1 MTQAQAAVMEYTAR
15 KFEQANE
22 QLEAMLSRLLHELE
36 GLRTAWQGAGGYS
49 FEQVKQAWADDQRAL
64 HRALGET
71 SAAIRTAGR
80 GYAASDVEA
89 AHRIAAAHRGRIDLP
104 L

>member
-1 MTQAQAAVMEYTAR
+1 MTQAQAAVMESTAR
-15 KFEQANE
+15 RFEQANE
-22 QLEAMLSRLLHELE
+22 QLEGMLSRLLHELE

-49 FEQVKQAWADDQRAL
+49 FERVKQAWAEDQRAL

-80 GYAASDVEA
+80 GYTLSDAEA
-89 AHRIAAAHRGRIDLP
+89 ARRVAATHRGGIDLP